1 MSNFYGDFNQKID
14 YVLKITR
21 PGFHYVVLSSPYPPG
36 PSSSAHQR
44 SAVYVGVLNKD
55 DLTEWYSFAIN
66 GAEKPY
72 ERNRGRTGLD
82 DDGIPVVAPIN
93 TKRLSN
99 SSSCAAVDSTIYC
112 IGGTSS
118 DLYASRL
125 YYRKVRRWD
134 TNSVSPGEQSQ
145 PWVRSTPMKVARCL
159 AEAVALNGK
168 IYVMGGV
175 NNDEGGPEPWA
186 EVFDPQS
193 GKWVSL
199 DPPSPK
205 PTSSGLFS
213 ATLPAYDKLLLGSCH
228 DDFLYLYHT
237 LSNHWEKLHHEMDFR
252 PWHKR
257 PVVVGTR
264 LLWFQY
270 GNLYAYDLFDKWNFS
285 TSIRGLERVV
295 PLETFD
301 PDSGDQPVLLHIA
314 GNNFCLLCLEYVNT
328 KRRLVL
334 LHFIKFCVSDFVVRG
349 SKIRFDA
356 SVETSQAYFIQM
368 PQMNLDAVVL

>member
-1 MSNFYGDFNQKID
+1 MDPRVADLQHQNDLGFPLSSSLFASILLGFFTEDATPVERERERISSFSVLASVAPCRAELLSRFARNDFSLDSRVMIGVEFETKDGQGLDLGHCWTRKDFEACNGIEEVTMLIKDKQIQENW
-14 YVLKITR
+14 R

-72 ERNRGRTGLD
+72 EQNRGRTGLD

-118 DLYASRL
+118 DLYASRP
-125 YYRKVRRWD
+125 YYLKVRRWD

-193 GKWVSL
+193 SKWVSL

-205 PTSSGLFS
+205 PTSSVWNGMLR
-213 ATLPAYDKLLLGSCH
+213 K
-228 DDFLYLYHT
+228 
-237 LSNHWEKLHHEMDFR
+237 
-252 PWHKR
+252 KR
-257 PVVVGTR
+257 EGKKK
-264 LLWFQY
+264 
-270 GNLYAYDLFDKWNFS
+270 GKW
-285 TSIRGLERVV
+285 
-295 PLETFD
+295 
-301 PDSGDQPVLLHIA
+301 
-314 GNNFCLLCLEYVNT
+314 
-328 KRRLVL
+328 
-334 LHFIKFCVSDFVVRG
+334 
-349 SKIRFDA
+349 
-356 SVETSQAYFIQM
+356 
-368 PQMNLDAVVL
+368 